1 MKGLLLKDYYLTMKY
16 CRSYLLI
23 FAVFILVS
31 VVGDNNLFFVFY
43 PCLLAGMIP
52 VTLLGYD
59 ERSKWSQYCGTL
71 PYTKTQIVSGK
82 YFVGLFAQIA
92 IIALLALAQAIRMNL
107 HGAFDGKSYFSL
119 MALLLILSCFSSSIS
134 LPFVFKFGVEK
145 GRIAYYI
152 MIGVACGGSVVAAR
166 LLVTTETVKF
176 PTVPIGGLLP
186 ILCIAAVSLYV
197 LSWYL
202 SVVFYKK
209 REV

>member
-1 MKGLLLKDYYLTMKY
+1 MKGLLLKDFYMTMKY
-16 CRSYLLI
+16 CRSYFLI
-23 FAVFILVS
+23 FAVFIVVS
-31 VVGDNNLFFVFY
+31 VAGDNNLFFVFY
-43 PCLLAGMIP
+43 PCLLSGMIP

-71 PYTKTQIVSGK
+71 PYTKAQIVSAK
-82 YFVGLFAQIA
+82 YFIGLFAQISV
-92 IIALLALAQAIRMNL
+92 IVLSALAQAVRMNL
-107 HGAFDGKSYFSL
+107 HGTLDSRSYLML

-134 LPFVFKFGVEK
+134 LPFMFKFGVEK

-152 MIGVACGGSVVAAR
+152 MIGMVCGGSVVATR
-166 LLVTTETVKF
+166 LFETMETAERVKF
-176 PTVPIGGLLP
+176 PTDRLLP
-186 ILCIAAVSLYV
+186 ILCLAAVGLYA